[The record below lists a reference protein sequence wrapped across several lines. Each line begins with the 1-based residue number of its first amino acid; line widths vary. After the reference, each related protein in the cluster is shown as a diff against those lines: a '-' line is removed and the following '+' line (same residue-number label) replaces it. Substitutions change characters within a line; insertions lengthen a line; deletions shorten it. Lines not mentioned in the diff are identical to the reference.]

1 MGLAKDKASLDVA
14 MRENQVITLEDDY
27 STKYE
32 GFDPQSP
39 ESYVIFTL
47 THNLFQRQ
55 STELASKIQTQFRD
69 RVGRKDRGVKQA
81 GYWVLYNTSMPSILI
96 ELGFISNNE
105 EEKYLNSKDGQDYL
119 ASAIFRACRDYMN
132 EIDSKSA
139 ISVQGP
145 TANANNTASTEKV
158 ATNTNTTSKEEP
170 KKSSEETKAT
180 TASNKETKEIK
191 NPAPSST
198 ISFRVQI
205 ATTATQKALIPENF
219 NGHTD
224 ISEII
229 EPDRYKYCVGDFNNY
244 NDAVAYRK
252 KVESEY
258 PDAFVVGIK
267 DNKILPLQQAL
278 DMVN

>member
-1 MGLAKDKASLDVA
+1 
-14 MRENQVITLEDDY
+14 
-27 STKYE
+27 
-32 GFDPQSP
+32 
-39 ESYVIFTL
+39 
-47 THNLFQRQ
+47 
-55 STELASKIQTQFRD
+55 
-69 RVGRKDRGVKQA
+69 
-81 GYWVLYNTSMPSILI
+81 MPSILI

-205 ATTATQKALIPENF
+205 ATTATQKALIPDNF